1 MKSNTADTAT
11 TVSQNSTPSNQSVQ
25 DDNKNNSND
34 TSAPSQNTTPSIAPN
49 KNNTTT
55 PKTNTSS
62 GSNTKNEVQ
71 IDKNISEKVKNYIL
85 NGQGDKSNA
94 ESLLWSKTFLDRVD
108 VDSLY
113 KKYLAG
119 GGKADDIEK
128 VAKYVTLN
136 APIQNDWQDM
146 FKKDLYSM
154 YGQTV
159 VRLEPLGNNMYQ
171 AYVKIN
177 GSEVPYVTV
186 SARTGYF
193 HG

>member
-1 MKSNTADTAT
+1 M
-11 TVSQNSTPSNQSVQ
+11 
-25 DDNKNNSND
+25 
-34 TSAPSQNTTPSIAPN
+34 
-49 KNNTTT
+49 
-55 PKTNTSS
+55 
-62 GSNTKNEVQ
+62 Q